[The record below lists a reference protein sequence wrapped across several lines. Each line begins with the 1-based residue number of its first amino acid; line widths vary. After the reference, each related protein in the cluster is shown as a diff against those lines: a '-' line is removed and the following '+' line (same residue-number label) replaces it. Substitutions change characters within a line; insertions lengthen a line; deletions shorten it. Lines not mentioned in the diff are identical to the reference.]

1 MVEWFCFCF
10 VRCVPS
16 MCTVWAPS
24 PWCSI
29 RGLSPRWRRRRSP
42 SLPRLGITLGVGPGL
57 PCPARC
63 MHLSCERPSFFVL
76 YFIAL
81 IFFHSMCAV
90 LISVLCTYRQ
100 FYSIV
105 SCVCSDQSWS
115 EMWWLIDS
123 APDFWGRGPGF
134 EFGISHKKPP
144 PEANFFF
151 LVLFPVIF
159 APSCTAMVFLS
170 C

>member
-57 PCPARC
+57 TCHARC

-81 IFFHSMCAV
+81 IFFYSMCAV
-90 LISVLCTYRQ
+90 LISVLCTYSSTVLYPVCVVTSLGRRCGG
-100 FYSIV
+100 SLIV
-105 SCVCSDQSWS
+105 HQTS
-115 EMWWLIDS
+115 EAEVPGSNS
-123 APDFWGRGPGF
+123 ASPTKNLHLRP
-134 EFGISHKKPP
+134 I
-144 PEANFFF
+144 FF